1 MTIMQKRNVN
11 LREVL
16 SYPLGPLPW
25 SLSRVAGELKKTN
38 KAALLHKIENDAP
51 ALDVIPRNCVG
62 IFDGM
67 GEVQS
72 YKAAGLTF
80 GEFSDGL
87 LRSILNKAATFI
99 RIDIVFDVYKDIS
112 IKAAGRR
119 KRQRATTLKFSTIIS
134 THKIKQWHEFLSN
147 ATNKMVLNFFG

>member
-1 MTIMQKRNVN
+1 MNLSTFKNLIKVVKIPVKQRMIPLQCHRNLFGQMTIIMQKRNVN

-16 SYPLGPLPW
+16 SYLLGPLPW
-25 SLSRVAGELKKTN
+25 SLSGVAGELKKTN

-62 IFDGM
+62 IFNGM
-67 GEVQS
+67 AEAQS

-87 LRSILNKAATFI
+87 NYYDLF
-99 RIDIVFDVYKDIS
+99 
-112 IKAAGRR
+112 
-119 KRQRATTLKFSTIIS
+119 
-134 THKIKQWHEFLSN
+134 
-147 ATNKMVLNFFG
+147 